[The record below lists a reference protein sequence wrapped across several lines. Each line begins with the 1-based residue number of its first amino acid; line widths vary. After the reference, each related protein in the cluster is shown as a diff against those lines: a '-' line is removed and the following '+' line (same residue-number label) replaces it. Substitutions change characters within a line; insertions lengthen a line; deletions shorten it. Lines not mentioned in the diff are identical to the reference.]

1 MTRVLVIGDVH
12 EPAAHPGYLAFCQHL
27 EEKWQPDRVVFIG
40 DLLDMHAVSFHA
52 SEPDALGAEDEAEQT
67 RRLVAAWH
75 EAFPSATVTIGN
87 HDERV
92 HRMASSVNIPARFIR
107 KFADVWGTPTWK
119 WVRDVVIDK
128 VTYVHGTGFGGA
140 TPALNAA
147 KKSMGS
153 IVCGHVHSVGGV
165 HWAAGPTARIFG
177 LDTGC
182 GVDIEH
188 AAMRYGR
195 NMLTKPIL
203 SAGVVIDGYPYHEPM
218 PMGRGEPFHRSK
230 FRGKR

>member
-1 MTRVLVIGDVH
+1 
-12 EPAAHPGYLAFCQHL
+12 
-27 EEKWQPDRVVFIG
+27 
-40 DLLDMHAVSFHA
+40 
-52 SEPDALGAEDEAEQT
+52 
-67 RRLVAAWH
+67 
-75 EAFPSATVTIGN
+75 
-87 HDERV
+87 
-92 HRMASSVNIPARFIR
+92 
-107 KFADVWGTPTWK
+107 
-119 WVRDVVIDK
+119 VIDK